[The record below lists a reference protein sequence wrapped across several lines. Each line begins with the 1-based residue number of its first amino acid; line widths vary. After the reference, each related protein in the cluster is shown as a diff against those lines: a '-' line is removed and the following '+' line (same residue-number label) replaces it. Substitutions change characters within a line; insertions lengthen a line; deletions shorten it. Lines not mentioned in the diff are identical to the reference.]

1 MIPHTTMEN
10 TPLLLRFPPG
20 IRSRIYAYLGL
31 IRDSF
36 IFLKGPSTDGTAVGE
51 WSSAR
56 QTIKTLDVNQFLEV
70 VPGWTPENCG
80 ECFRCRPMATQL
92 FYVSQA
98 ISEDVRSILYSRNF
112 FMLLNGAFEGLAP
125 LLNLTPVAIRSLHRL
140 SIRLD
145 PSMRCP

>member
-1 MIPHTTMEN
+1 MEN
-10 TPLLLRFPPG
+10 TTLFLRFPPG

-36 IFLKGPSTDGTAVGE
+36 IFLEGPSTDGTAVGE

-56 QTIKTLDVNQFLEV
+56 QTIKILYVNQFLEV
-70 VPGWTPENCG
+70 IPDWTLENCS
-80 ECFRCRPMATQL
+80 ECFRYRPITTQL
-92 FYVSQA
+92 FYVSRA

-112 FMLLNGAFEGLAP
+112 LMLLNGTYDGVAP

-140 SIRLD
+140 SI
-145 PSMRCP
+145 